1 MVTNEIQTDK
11 VIEMFCSLMEKKI
24 FLTRGITP
32 KILAEFC
39 SCKPVYLKKVLF
51 EQFGFSIG
59 QIITLYKV
67 GYARELLSIG
77 VGYEFAC
84 KYSGFNS
91 IKELEK
97 ALECVDN

>member
-39 SCKPVYLKKVLF
+39 SCKPVYLKRFYLSNL
-51 EQFGFSIG
+51 GFQLG
-59 QIITLYKV
+59 KL
-67 GYARELLSIG
+67 
-77 VGYEFAC
+77 
-84 KYSGFNS
+84 
-91 IKELEK
+91 
-97 ALECVDN
+97 

>member
-1 MVTNEIQTDK
+1 MVTNEIQADC
-11 VIEMFCSLMEKKI
+11 VLELFCSLMEKKI

-32 KILAEFC
+32 KNLAELC
-39 SCKPVYLKKVLF
+39 NCKLSFLNRCLYKQL
-51 EQFGFSIG
+51 GFSVE
-59 QIITLYKV
+59 QIISLYKV